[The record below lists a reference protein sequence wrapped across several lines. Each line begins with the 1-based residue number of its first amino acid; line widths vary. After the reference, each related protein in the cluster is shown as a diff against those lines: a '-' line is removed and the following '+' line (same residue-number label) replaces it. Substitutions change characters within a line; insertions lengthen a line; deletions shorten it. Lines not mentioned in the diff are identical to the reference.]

1 MHKDNINVIFIAL
14 SVLCFVASIV
24 VSTQIISQSEEH
36 MAFLESQKTA
46 ISASDVDIV
55 MPSVKEFEEI
65 SNRVIYLGEE
75 MAYCQNQ
82 YLERSVYNMDDLI
95 SRADVLLRE
104 DSKDGRVIWI
114 WNPLDGGKLGWSFMT
129 TPTLDPTSFS
139 VVWVCHQE
147 DKLVAVTTGTYN
159 VEEALFSDIVWR
171 YSNDWFIKNSG
182 VS

>member
-1 MHKDNINVIFIAL
+1 MHRDNINVILIAL

-24 VSTQIISQSEEH
+24 VSTQIISQSEER
-36 MAFLESQKTA
+36 MAFLESQQTA
-46 ISASDVDIV
+46 ISASNLDIV

-104 DSKDGRVIWI
+104 DSKDGRAIWI
-114 WNPLDGGKLGWSFMT
+114 WNPLDGGKLEWSFLT
-129 TPTLDPTSFS
+129 TPTLSPDSFS
-139 VVWVCHQE
+139 VLWVCHQ
-147 DKLVAVTTGTYN
+147 DSNIVAVATGTYN

-171 YSNDWFIKNSG
+171 YSNDWFSKNSG